1 MASIV
6 QSTRLVDGESSL
18 MVRGLHI
25 PQSQKLEVFVKW
37 FENEP
42 VFRLASVET
51 SGVGAVTRIGD
62 LHDTHQDPSAA
73 RPTGG
78 HQHPS
83 PATRG
88 EPGHLRGHQGRSATR
103 GHHRRQ
109 ATRGE
114 QHGIIGTHMI

>member
-1 MASIV
+1 MEG
-6 QSTRLVDGESSL
+6 RLET
-18 MVRGLHI
+18 
-25 PQSQKLEVFVKW
+25 
-37 FENEP
+37 
-42 VFRLASVET
+42 T

-62 LHDTHQDPSAA
+62 LHDSHQDPSAA

-103 GHHRRQ
+103 G
-109 ATRGE
+109 E

>member
-1 MASIV
+1 M
-6 QSTRLVDGESSL
+6 
-18 MVRGLHI
+18 
-25 PQSQKLEVFVKW
+25 
-37 FENEP
+37 
-42 VFRLASVET
+42 ET

-88 EPGHLRGHQGRSATR
+88 EPGHLRGHQGRHATR
-103 GHHRRQ
+103 GHHRSQ
-109 ATRGE
+109 ATRGDLHTYDMQE
-114 QHGIIGTHMI
+114 QFNQSILLLVSQ

>member
-1 MASIV
+1 MGS
-6 QSTRLVDGESSL
+6 R
-18 MVRGLHI
+18 
-25 PQSQKLEVFVKW
+25 
-37 FENEP
+37 FENER

-88 EPGHLRGHQGRSATR
+88 EPGHLEATR
-103 GHHRRQ
+103 EEVPPGATIGGKPPGGNSMASSGH
-109 ATRGE
+109 
-114 QHGIIGTHMI
+114 I